1 MSSEV
6 IRVVVPLTGAESLLE
21 TVQLLGPA
29 QSEINLYF
37 YFDLWCSRYG
47 PELERRR
54 SLGKVI

>member
-29 QSEINLYF
+29 HGPQGY
-37 YFDLWCSRYG
+37 SRYARIH
-47 PELERRR
+47 ENAQMIQLRA
-54 SLGKVI
+54 LG